1 MGEVFR
7 ELSANISTYWK
18 DFQGFD
24 GTTVSECDKRIR
36 NFLSLPTGKSGRII
50 SLCWKKKGRMSRPGS
65 FCGSIMK
72 RLKRWV
78 GGSYKKLEE
87 GVWLIQADSNN
98 VILNLKS
105 SETQKYY

>member
-1 MGEVFR
+1 MG
-7 ELSANISTYWK
+7 
-18 DFQGFD
+18 
-24 GTTVSECDKRIR
+24 
-36 NFLSLPTGKSGRII
+36 
-50 SLCWKKKGRMSRPGS
+50 
-65 FCGSIMK
+65 
-72 RLKRWV
+72 

>member
-1 MGEVFR
+1 MEQPFQSVISGSGIFFLFPYREERKNNIIMLEKEGTDEPAWFILRIHNEEIEKMG
-7 ELSANISTYWK
+7 
-18 DFQGFD
+18 
-24 GTTVSECDKRIR
+24 
-36 NFLSLPTGKSGRII
+36 
-50 SLCWKKKGRMSRPGS
+50 
-65 FCGSIMK
+65 
-72 RLKRWV
+72 